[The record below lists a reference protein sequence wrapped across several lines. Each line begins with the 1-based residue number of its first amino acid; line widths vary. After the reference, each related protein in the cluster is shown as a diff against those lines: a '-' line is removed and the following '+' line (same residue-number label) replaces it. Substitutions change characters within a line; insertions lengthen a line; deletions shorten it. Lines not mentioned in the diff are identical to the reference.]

1 MNNNYHDVN
10 NIAIDGGNLDC
21 NINYFTY
28 SNEIRQNYNSDD
40 CNRKNRIYDT
50 RI

>member
-10 NIAIDGGNLDC
+10 NIAIDGGSLDC
-21 NINYFTY
+21 NINYFND
-28 SNEIRQNYNSDD
+28 SNKIRKNYNSDD